1 MALPAPS
8 EQDLARYDGYYRQLD
23 TQQTGKI
30 SKAQAAPLLNR
41 AGLEPIQLARLW
53 AVADTD
59 GDDHLNI
66 TEFRTAMHIA
76 TLALQGHPG
85 AQGMLRGEAAE
96 IDWALDE
103 ADVMR
108 YDGYFRML
116 ETNGSTHV
124 NQQQA
129 KPLFDRAGLAPEA
142 LAQVWLLADADKDG
156 MLSQAEF
163 RCAMHLAT
171 LAVQGEPLPRQL
183 PSELARTAGLPG
195 AAAAGRLGTITDA
208 ERAQSRSLYMANTAP
223 GDAGMSGSVA
233 HAVLSRSQLP
243 NDDLAHIWELADTDA
258 DGMLDLHE
266 FGIAMHLVLRRT
278 AGDALPD
285 ELPASLL
292 KPNQPP
298 QTGSGAAE
306 GRASPSLMAAGAVAA
321 LAGHS
326 VPFGA
331 NAAAARGAASD
342 RWAMKPS
349 DRKKYSEVF
358 MNVLGAA
365 ATETVGGA
373 EAHRFLA
380 RSRLPNDELGDIW
393 ELADVDGDGRF
404 SLDEFCVAMH
414 LVSRRVAGDEL
425 PTELPASL
433 RPAAPRWEPTPEQ
446 RFTFGAAFETIVGPS
461 GSRMTPEQA
470 RRHMMRSGLPAEVP
484 AKILQLVAPGGGKLS
499 EEQFCL
505 AMSLITRAMAG
516 TKLPEQLPDSL
527 RKQVEAQEEPP
538 LVDVDGSVEA
548 PAPTEP
554 QPARGAKP
562 AGGGSPS
569 SKLAAGEA
577 RNPEAARR
585 NHRLSISRGEKE
597 ALSLQADLLSLVAA
611 SPCTARAPSTSQPEP
626 PLAELS
632 SQPAPPADAATE
644 ATAGGASAESA
655 ADFER
660 SGSGDESWLL
670 VPPEADV
677 APPSSVSSMLGL
689 AGADAPGTTAPGTT
703 PPPAAPTS
711 SDVAAAIGT
720 GAASAEASDGQKLER
735 LKAEVAQLQAL
746 QGELHTAQLQ
756 VVSRQHEADDMQQR
770 IAAVEAQRLCCQREY
785 EACLKTLQSLRGQC
799 EEYAVQLRQRQGALQ
814 AAQAQL
820 EKLGGQV
827 GAAETQAAS
836 QLDSMQA
843 THVALHAAREEV
855 AKLKEA
861 QFARLRDSHLSSR
874 SIAPVRSELAQLQA
888 EVAALRQQLEA
899 PLPDAEVIDGT
910 AEDLHMLEMEVD
922 TARLQRQQLQDE
934 LHARQQERRK
944 RHDEQQKDIH
954 LKRGELARIQQESA
968 QLRTAVA
975 TATATSVAAAAS
987 PTSPSRSDSSPP
999 LQSAQSMPS
1008 SHGAF
1013 GFGEEE
1019 RPRMRSRTPSHEV
1032 AGVNPFRSGSGSF
1045 VSSPPATDP
1054 AAPVPLEK
1062 AGSSERPRGGGSG
1075 ADVFADAFTSTPGPS
1090 RENSSRGASFEDV
1103 FQRNSDSPGTSRK
1116 RRPPGTEKKR
1126 RHSVATPS
1134 VAWPCT
1140 GPSKSWQLG
1149 SLGRRPSPHARPPP
1163 PDPLTRSVLPPC
1175 FPTQA

>member
-8 EQDLARYDGYYRQLD
+8 EQDLARYDGYYRMLD

-41 AGLEPIQLARLW
+41 AGLEPAQLARLW
-53 AVADTD
+53 TIADTS
-59 GDDHLNI
+59 GDNRLNI
-66 TEFRTAMHIA
+66 AEFRTAMHVA
-76 TLALQGHPG
+76 TLALQGHQG
-85 AQGMLRGEAAE
+85 AQAMLRPDGGAAAQA
-96 IDWALDE
+96 DWALDE

-108 YDGYFRML
+108 YDGYFRMI
-116 ETNGSTHV
+116 ETNGGWHV
-124 NQQQA
+124 SQQQA
-129 KPLFDRAGLAPEA
+129 KPLFDRAGLAPQA
-142 LAQVWLLADADKDG
+142 LAQVWQLADADKDG

-183 PSELARTAGLPG
+183 PPELARTAGVG
-195 AAAAGRLGTITDA
+195 AAAASSMGTITDA
-208 ERAQSRSLYMANTAP
+208 ERAQSRSLYVANTEP
-223 GDAGMSGSVA
+223 GAAGMSGSLA
-233 HAVLSRSQLP
+233 HSVLSRSQLP
-243 NDDLAHIWELADTDA
+243 NDDLAHIWELSDTDA

-278 AGDALPD
+278 AGEPLPD

-298 QTGSGAAE
+298 QAGAGAAE
-306 GRASPSLMAAGAVAA
+306 GRTSPSLMAVGAVAA
-321 LAGHS
+321 LAAHS

-331 NAAAARGAASD
+331 NAAAASGVASD

-358 MNVLGAA
+358 LNVLGAA

-404 SLDEFCVAMH
+404 SLEEFCVAMH

-425 PTELPASL
+425 PSELPPSL
-433 RPAAPRWEPTPEQ
+433 RPASPKWEPTPEQ
-446 RFTFGAAFETIVGPS
+446 RFTFGAAFETIVGPN
-461 GSRMTPEQA
+461 GTRMAPEPA
-470 RRHMMRSGLPAEVP
+470 RRHMMRSGLGAEVTS
-484 AKILQLVAPGGGKLS
+484 KILSLVAPGGGKLS

-516 TKLPEQLPDSL
+516 TKLPESLPESL
-527 RKQVEAQEEPP
+527 RKLVEEQEEPP
-538 LVDVDGSVEA
+538 LVDFDGGE
-548 PAPTEP
+548 EP
-554 QPARGAKP
+554 QPARAANKP
-562 AGGGSPS
+562 AGSGSPPS
-569 SKLAAGEA
+569 RLAAAAAAGET
-577 RNPEAARR
+577 RSSQFPRPH
-585 NHRLSISRGEKE
+585 HRLSTSRGEKE

-611 SPCTARAPSTSQPEP
+611 SPARGPRSASQSAEP

-644 ATAGGASAESA
+644 ATAGASAESA
-655 ADFER
+655 ADLER

-670 VPPEADV
+670 VPDAEA
-677 APPSSVSSMLGL
+677 APPSSVASMLGL

-703 PPPAAPTS
+703 PPATVPIIRG
-711 SDVAAAIGT
+711 DAAAVGA
-720 GAASAEASDGQKLER
+720 GAASVESMSDGQKLER

-785 EACLKTLQSLRGQC
+785 EACLKTLHSLRGQC
-799 EEYAVQLRQRQGALQ
+799 EEYAAQLRQKQGALH

-820 EKLGGQV
+820 ERVGGEV
-827 GAAETQAAS
+827 GAAETQAAA

-843 THVALHAAREEV
+843 THVSLHAARDEL

-861 QFARLRDSHLSSR
+861 QFARLRDTHLSSR
-874 SIAPVRSELAQLQA
+874 SIAPVRSELAQLHA

-910 AEDLHMLEMEVD
+910 AEDLHVLEMEVD
-922 TARLQRQQLQDE
+922 TARLQRQQLQDA
-934 LHARQQERRK
+934 LHARQQQRRK

-975 TATATSVAAAAS
+975 TAGSAAAAAAVSASS
-987 PTSPSRSDSSPP
+987 PPADSSPP

-1019 RPRMRSRTPSHEV
+1019 KEKPRMRSRTPSHEV

-1054 AAPVPLEK
+1054 AAPPPLEQ
-1062 AGSSERPRGGGSG
+1062 AGSSERPRGG
-1075 ADVFADAFTSTPGPS
+1075 DVFADAFTSTPGTS

-1103 FQRNSDSPGTSRK
+1103 FQSRPGSFNGTSQRS
-1116 RRPPGTEKKR
+1116 REPPGTERKR

-1134 VAWPCT
+1134 VAWSCT
-1140 GPSKSWQLG
+1140 GPQAKAG
-1149 SLGRRPSPHARPPP
+1149 S
-1163 PDPLTRSVLPPC
+1163 
-1175 FPTQA
+1175 